1 MTYLEKFEEI
11 KAAIGTPDV
20 SGLTENFAVQ
30 INMTDADCGGAFY
43 IAYRDG
49 ALAVEPYDYYDHT
62 AMISATAEDLIGVIS
77 GKLDP
82 VKAVL
87 GGRISVEGN
96 LEHIKAIA
104 ALKKPAKKPA
114 AKRTCKKTETAKKPA
129 AKRTCKKTEPKA

>member
-1 MTYLEKFEEI
+1 MGCNHDCESCSGSCGEPESLLKKPHEKSTI
-11 KAAIGTPDV
+11 RKV
-20 SGLTENFAVQ
+20 
-30 INMTDADCGGAFY
+30 
-43 IAYRDG
+43 
-49 ALAVEPYDYYDHT
+49 
-62 AMISATAEDLIGVIS
+62 IGVIS

-129 AKRTCKKTEPKA
+129 TKRTCKKTEPKA